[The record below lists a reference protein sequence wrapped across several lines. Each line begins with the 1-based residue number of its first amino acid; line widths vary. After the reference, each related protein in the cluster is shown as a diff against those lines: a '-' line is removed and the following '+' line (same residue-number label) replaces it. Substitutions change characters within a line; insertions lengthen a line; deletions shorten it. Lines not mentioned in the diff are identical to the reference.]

1 MKTSKTIN
9 EMILSTL
16 TTKISREPKYK
27 KELEALGLKVVDPED
42 WSDYNYWAIRM
53 EATNKPEYLLLV
65 VSKDYAGVK
74 GVFATASKVC
84 NWNDSKRHKIDWLNF
99 IKVHGMRIDYQ
110 SYVNSLFSNKTHEA
124 LSLLQT
130 NKIYENFVEVEARK
144 EEEARK
150 AKIGWINQIRSNN
163 ERVKELFPN
172 YSIK

>member
-27 KELEALGLKVVDPED
+27 KELEALGIKIVDSED

-53 EATNKPEYLLLV
+53 EATNKPGYLLLV

-74 GVFATASKVC
+74 GVFTTTSKVC

-99 IKVHGMRIDYQ
+99 IKVHGMRIEHQ
-110 SYVNSLFSNKTHEA
+110 RCINSLFSNKTHEA

-130 NKIYENFVEVEARK
+130 NKIYEDLAKAEAQK
-144 EEEARK
+144 EEKARQ
-150 AKIGWINQIRSNN
+150 AKIQWISKIRSNK
-163 ERVKELFPN
+163 ERVKKLFPN